1 MQLCSLGIRPE
12 LPPGSPSHGVLA
24 RDGVEEGGEQEMQ
37 IRHRREYKVLTA
49 VLAGVLV
56 WVAASLGDIA
66 LLPLDRSLVVRQV
79 VANFIAAL
87 VAVVVSLVI
96 QLRHEEGHYRMGIAR
111 AAIVAELNHHVRNA
125 VFPLYIAIQKLGD
138 PDAKKIADDAVERIN
153 LALKDATA
161 DDLARSI
168 DYSDQGG
175 VSQA

>member
-1 MQLCSLGIRPE
+1 MQVCSLVTQSE
-12 LPPGSPSHGVLA
+12 LPQA
-24 RDGVEEGGEQEMQ
+24 GGEQKMQ
-37 IRHRREYKVLTA
+37 VRHRREFKVLWA

-56 WVAASLGDIA
+56 WLAASLGDLA
-66 LLPLDRSLVVRQV
+66 LLPVDRTLISRQV

-125 VFPLYIAIQKLGD
+125 VFPLYIAVQKLGD

-161 DDLARSI
+161 DALARSI
-168 DYSDQGG
+168 DYSAQGG
-175 VSQA
+175 SPEA

>member
-1 MQLCSLGIRPE
+1 MQVYSLVAQSE
-12 LPPGSPSHGVLA
+12 LPQ
-24 RDGVEEGGEQEMQ
+24 EGGEQAMRV
-37 IRHRREYKVLTA
+37 RHRREYKVLWA

-56 WVAASLGDIA
+56 WLAASLGDLA
-66 LLPLDRSLVVRQV
+66 LLPVDRTLIARQV

-125 VFPLYIAIQKLGD
+125 VFPLYIAVQKLGD

-161 DDLARSI
+161 DALARSI
-168 DYSDQGG
+168 DYSAQGG
-175 VSQA
+175 PPEA